1 MCQCG
6 AVLLDYGIPVISGY
20 EVAFEIRRLRSE
32 PVVIMVFGSEVT
44 ARKLTMVDAFIPKLE
59 ATRELLPIAKPC
71 RRSRD
76 ALHKEK
82 GR

>member
-1 MCQCG
+1 M
-6 AVLLDYGIPVISGY
+6 VSG
-20 EVAFEIRRLRSE
+20 SD
-32 PVVIMVFGSEVT
+32 VT

-71 RRSRD
+71 RRNRD